1 MELFVNLSTLVS
13 LKGKILSTLTH
24 QLQLWCDSVPALR
37 VLNDRDLMKIADVL
51 QEVSA
56 LCHIMSYCCMVGLL
70 Y

>member
-56 LCHIMSYCCMVGLL
+56 LCHIMSIVVW
-70 Y
+70 

>member
-24 QLQLWCDSVPALR
+24 QLRLWYDSVPALR

-56 LCHIMSYCCMVGLL
+56 LCHIMSIVVW
-70 Y
+70 